1 RQEADHPAT
10 QPTQQQEVTSP
21 MSVHEPARHPSV
33 AASAASPQ
41 AVKPHGDSARSGYS
55 EGSPSRP
62 EWGSEATTPRTSP
75 GSYSPIGPAQPLVDP
90 NLIARLCGLLTHPE
104 TPPGEGERVRRGPIP
119 REEAEQT
126 ADVATWPLAE
136 TTQEQHLKPAS
147 ETWQETMKPTP
158 QRVDAE
164 TAGPSQTRPLFNR
177 DVVEPSR
184 MGRRDVPPVSNWSA
198 VEQPR
203 VARQEVRTPDERQES
218 KTPQS
223 QAAWPDSPQEVTSPS
238 SVHEP
243 ARHPSV
249 AAGAASP
256 QAVKPHGDS
265 ARSGYSEGSPS
276 RPGWRTEATTPRTS
290 PGSYS
295 PIGPAQPLVDPNL
308 IARLCGLLTDPKT
321 PPSDA
326 LDQAADLATWPLA
339 ETTQENLRPASETWQ
354 ETMKPTPQRVDA
366 ETAGPSQTRPLF
378 NRDVVE
384 PSRMGRRDV
393 PPVSNWSAVEQPR
406 VARQE
411 VRTPESSEQKTPKDR
426 AAWADSPQ
434 EVTSPS
440 FVQDENPLVNPDL
453 IAQLCNLLNA
463 PDTPPSEAGRAR
475 HFPPR
480 PDRGAPA
487 QKPPMPSQGETGQS
501 ARSAPGPQLAAGSL
515 GSQPHTARTSVR
527 SRGSADERDSDINE
541 ALDQEVSSIMDLL
554 CFKLT

>member
-136 TTQEQHLKPAS
+136 TTQEQHLK
-147 ETWQETMKPTP
+147 
-158 QRVDAE
+158 
-164 TAGPSQTRPLFNR
+164 
-177 DVVEPSR
+177 
-184 MGRRDVPPVSNWSA
+184 
-198 VEQPR
+198 
-203 VARQEVRTPDERQES
+203 
-218 KTPQS
+218 
-223 QAAWPDSPQEVTSPS
+223 
-238 SVHEP
+238 
-243 ARHPSV
+243 
-249 AAGAASP
+249 
-256 QAVKPHGDS
+256 
-265 ARSGYSEGSPS
+265 
-276 RPGWRTEATTPRTS
+276 
-290 PGSYS
+290 
-295 PIGPAQPLVDPNL
+295 
-308 IARLCGLLTDPKT
+308 
-321 PPSDA
+321 
-326 LDQAADLATWPLA
+326 
-339 ETTQENLRPASETWQ
+339 PASETWQ

>member
-21 MSVHEPARHPSV
+21 
-33 AASAASPQ
+33 
-41 AVKPHGDSARSGYS
+41 
-55 EGSPSRP
+55 
-62 EWGSEATTPRTSP
+62 
-75 GSYSPIGPAQPLVDP
+75 I
-90 NLIARLCGLLTHPE
+90 
-104 TPPGEGERVRRGPIP
+104 
-119 REEAEQT
+119 
-126 ADVATWPLAE
+126 
-136 TTQEQHLKPAS
+136 
-147 ETWQETMKPTP
+147 
-158 QRVDAE
+158 
-164 TAGPSQTRPLFNR
+164 
-177 DVVEPSR
+177 
-184 MGRRDVPPVSNWSA
+184 
-198 VEQPR
+198 
-203 VARQEVRTPDERQES
+203 
-218 KTPQS
+218 
-223 QAAWPDSPQEVTSPS
+223 